1 MNEIEGVQRGRVLVL
16 GSVREGGKSMV
27 LALLNE
33 IAGQQ
38 ALRVDKLYA
47 DIQCV
52 EEGPSKAVNAPHGPQ
67 PKGKK
72 GKVRKW

>member
-1 MNEIEGVQRGRVLVL
+1 MTNETEGIPTVRVLAHGP
-16 GSVREGGKSMV
+16 GSGGKSV
-27 LALLNE
+27 VIALLNE
-33 IAGQQ
+33 LAKQQ

-52 EEGPSKAVNAPHGPQ
+52 EEGSFKAVNAPHGPQ